1 MFSPSRDEVRR
12 FFMDTWGKY
21 RRAEAL
27 SGLEQTAL
35 EVILLHPEYHAMLG
49 EPERNLTREFTPEG
63 GELNPFLHLSLHL
76 AIEEQVSIDHP
87 KGIRSRF
94 EALAAR
100 TGSEH
105 DAKHAMLECLG
116 ETVWEAQRT
125 GRAPDEAAY
134 LDCLDRKVSARS

>member
-12 FFMDTWGKY
+12 FFLDTWAKY
-21 RRAEAL
+21 RRGEAL

-35 EVILLHPEYHAMLG
+35 EVILLHPEYRRMLE
-49 EPERNLTREFTPEG
+49 EPERSLTRDYTPES

-76 AIEEQVSIDHP
+76 AIEEQLSIDQP
-87 KGIRSRF
+87 RGIRARF
-94 EALAAR
+94 EALVAR

-105 DAKHAMLECLG
+105 DAKHAVLECLG

-125 GRAPDEAAY
+125 GSAPDEQAY
-134 LDCLDRKVSARS
+134 LECLDRRVSGGA